1 MWLRTKGDYVNE
13 SGKAED
19 SYDSLVGVDLED
31 YHLLDA
37 LEQWMW
43 FCNTMRFEGNR
54 STWIIV

>member
-1 MWLRTKGDYVNE
+1 MNE

-37 LEQWMW
+37 LEQ
-43 FCNTMRFEGNR
+43 
-54 STWIIV
+54 